1 MRHWEKDEAFHLLK
15 VKTQLSSFFLQIIFK
30 EGQAKQAG
38 HAGQSG
44 FDFSPELGEAFDSLA
59 PKQAGASFL
68 PFGMY
73 LKYSLATIF
82 KLFCLWYNQQKST
95 AATRNTFLLIYNQ
108 FHSDTS
114 THKYIF
120 GLPWTVGRALT
131 WEWWVPIAGPSQPWR
146 DVEKLKVDNWYK
158 CKHSCCHTKSW

>member
-30 EGQAKQAG
+30 AGQAKQAG
-38 HAGQSG
+38 QAGQAGQVGQAGQAG

-73 LKYSLATIF
+73 LRYSLATIF
-82 KLFCLWYNQQKST
+82 KLFCL
-95 AATRNTFLLIYNQ
+95 
-108 FHSDTS
+108 
-114 THKYIF
+114 
-120 GLPWTVGRALT
+120 
-131 WEWWVPIAGPSQPWR
+131 
-146 DVEKLKVDNWYK
+146 
-158 CKHSCCHTKSW
+158 

>member
-15 VKTQLSSFFLQIIFK
+15 VKTQLSSFFNQILFK
-30 EGQAKQAG
+30 AGQAKQAGQAG

-68 PFGMY
+68 PFAMY

-82 KLFCLWYNQQKST
+82 KLFCL
-95 AATRNTFLLIYNQ
+95 
-108 FHSDTS
+108 
-114 THKYIF
+114 
-120 GLPWTVGRALT
+120 
-131 WEWWVPIAGPSQPWR
+131 
-146 DVEKLKVDNWYK
+146 
-158 CKHSCCHTKSW
+158 

>member
-15 VKTQLSSFFLQIIFK
+15 VKTQLSSFFLQILFK
-30 EGQAKQAG
+30 AGQAKQAGQAGQAGQVGQVG

-73 LKYSLATIF
+73 LRYSLATIF
-82 KLFCLWYNQQKST
+82 KLFCL
-95 AATRNTFLLIYNQ
+95 
-108 FHSDTS
+108 
-114 THKYIF
+114 
-120 GLPWTVGRALT
+120 
-131 WEWWVPIAGPSQPWR
+131 
-146 DVEKLKVDNWYK
+146 
-158 CKHSCCHTKSW
+158 